1 MPHFFAEAIVNKIIV
16 ANGVNLDLC
25 GQREAQLYGNFTL
38 AQLETY
44 LRLHAD
50 RLCPLWG
57 CGDCRLVFFQTNCEH
72 KFLSEISK
80 PWRGAL
86 LNPGAWTHTSLALG
100 DRLASLS
107 LQFVEVH
114 ISPLARRARQRQRSY
129 SAPYAIGVVSGFGM
143 DSYLAALVG
152 LLSHLQR
159 VA

>member
-1 MPHFFAEAIVNKIIV
+1 MNKIIV

-25 GQREAQLYGNFTL
+25 GQREEQLYGNFTL

-44 LRLHAD
+44 LRQQAA
-50 RLCPLWG
+50 RLCPLWD
-57 CGDCRLVFFQTNCEH
+57 CGDCQLVFFQTNCEH
-72 KFLSEISK
+72 KLLNEISK

-107 LQFVEVH
+107 LPFVEVH
-114 ISPLARRARQRQRSY
+114 ISLLARRAKLRQRSY
-129 SAPYAIGVVSGFGM
+129 SAPHAIGVVSGLGM
-143 DSYLAALVG
+143 DSYLAGLVALF
-152 LLSHLQR
+152 SYLQR